1 MCTAGQKVQI
11 KAQLSS
17 SSCLHKVEHVAA
29 ADVRK
34 LKYFM
39 LKKTFSVGV
48 LSDGAE
54 YAYNSMQ
61 TGDWVLPKFDLCK
74 YKDWIFE
81 RFEKDKIYTGCPK
94 KNARQHLMGH

>member
-39 LKKTFSVGV
+39 LKRTFSVGV
-48 LSDGAE
+48 HSDGAE
-54 YAYNSMQ
+54 YAYNSMRLE
-61 TGDWVLPKFDLCK
+61 TGFCLSLIYANTRIGYLKDLKKIK
-74 YKDWIFE
+74 YI
-81 RFEKDKIYTGCPK
+81 
-94 KNARQHLMGH
+94 

>member
-1 MCTAGQKVQI
+1 MQTGCELQTDHFQELSKFKTTQFQGVRCTAGQKVLKQTL
-11 KAQLSS
+11 LSS

-54 YAYNSMQ
+54 YAYNSM
-61 TGDWVLPKFDLCK
+61 
-74 YKDWIFE
+74 
-81 RFEKDKIYTGCPK
+81 
-94 KNARQHLMGH
+94 